1 MPSAPPVVLT
11 IAGFDPSS
19 GAGITAD
26 IKVIAAHE
34 CYGIACPTALTV
46 QSTQGVRRVC
56 GVDPKVVAET
66 LDELA
71 SDFPIHAVHIGML
84 DNEHVATAVADFLV
98 RGRLPH
104 VVLDPILKSS
114 SGAALLDPAG
124 VRVLVERLIPL
135 AELITPNLEEAV
147 ALTGMAG
154 DAEAKAATAG
164 SEAEGGRPSASS
176 AASLEPSLGTPLS
189 TSLVTSL
196 GTSLGTMREAAA
208 RLHALGAVN
217 VVVTGGDTGKAE
229 KMEKAEKAIDLLSF
243 ATLRGIEQEVFK
255 AQRQRSSSTHGTG
268 CAFSTALACHLA
280 LGRGLPEA
288 VLLSKAYVSAAIAN
302 GQPLGHG
309 TGPLHHLYRMHET
322 RRASAVI
329 SEAEHAH
336 TRN

>member
-1 MPSAPPVVLT
+1 MPPAPPVVLT

-66 LDELA
+66 LDELV

-98 RGRLPH
+98 RTRLPH
-104 VVLDPILKSS
+104 VVLDPIFKSS
-114 SGAALLDPAG
+114 SGADLLDPAG

-147 ALTGMAG
+147 ALTGMTETKAG
-154 DAEAKAATAG
+154 TVASGSVAG
-164 SEAEGGRPSASS
+164 TPVASS
-176 AASLEPSLGTPLS
+176 AMSVEI
-189 TSLVTSL
+189 
-196 GTSLGTMREAAA
+196 MREAAA
-208 RLHALGAVN
+208 RLHSLGAVN
-217 VVVTGGDTGKAE
+217 VVVTGGDTERAE
-229 KMEKAEKAIDLLSF
+229 KTERTEKAEKAIDLLSF
-243 ATLRGIEQEVFK
+243 TTVKGIEQEVFK
-255 AQRQRSSSTHGTG
+255 AQRQRSNSTHGTG

-322 RRASAVI
+322 RRPSAVI
-329 SEAEHAH
+329 SEDEHVH
-336 TRN
+336 SRN